1 LDGSLT
7 KFIDKIGGEYSG
19 KLSRD
24 YEVSRLLKSK
34 QGTEK
39 IQVFNVDD
47 ISQISSGNVVDSK
60 RKILESLSVNTL
72 EDAYN
77 KLLDSFSRE
86 GKMVKVGE
94 PKLKEGNLKDLPFV
108 KFYEKD
114 GGYYL
119 TSSLIIACYKNIC
132 NASIHRIMMLN
143 DKEAAVRIV
152 PRHLYYLYKEA
163 LKNNEILPVSVII
176 GIHPAI
182 ILAASSSPQ
191 LGYFELN
198 AAANIL
204 GNLEIYN
211 SPIHKNPIPLGA
223 AAIIEGFITE
233 KQVDEGPFVEAMG
246 GYDKIRKQPVLKA
259 EKVYLNSDETTHV
272 ILPGGYE
279 HAMLMGFPREASIY
293 NAVSKVVPKVHGV
306 HLTLNSGGWLHA
318 IISIDKNHDGDSKNA
333 ILAAFSA
340 HPSLKHVIVVDP
352 DVNIYDINDV
362 EWAIAT
368 RFQADRDLI
377 IINNAR
383 GSTLDPSAKDGL
395 TSKIGIDATKP
406 LNAGF
411 EYERA
416 KIP

>member
-1 LDGSLT
+1 MDGSLT

>member
-7 KFIDKIGGEYSG
+7 KFIDKIGSEYCG

-24 YEVSRLLKSK
+24 YGVSRLLKFK
-34 QGTEK
+34 QGNEK
-39 IQVFNVDD
+39 IQLFNVDG
-47 ISQISSGNVVDSK
+47 INQMSSGNVVDSK
-60 RKILESLSVNTL
+60 KKVLESLSSNSL
-72 EDAYN
+72 EEAYN
-77 KLLDSFSRE
+77 KLLDSFSKE
-86 GKMVKVGE
+86 GKLIKVGE

-119 TSSLIIACYKNIC
+119 TSSLIIACYRKIC

-143 DKEAAVRIV
+143 EKEAAVRIV

-163 LKNNEILPVSVII
+163 LKNNESLPVSVII
-176 GIHPAI
+176 GVHPAI
-182 ILAASSSPQ
+182 VLASSSSPQ

-204 GNLEIYN
+204 GNLEIYD

-223 AAIIEGFITE
+223 GAIIEGFLTD
-233 KQVDEGPFVEAMG
+233 KQVNEGPFVEAMG
-246 GYDKIRKQPVLKA
+246 GYDIIRKQPVLMA
-259 EKVYLNSDETTHV
+259 EKVYINIDETTHV

-306 HLTLNSGGWLHA
+306 YLTLSSGGWLHA
-318 IISIDKNHDGDSKNA
+318 IISIEKNHDGDSKNA

-340 HPSLKHVIVVDP
+340 HPSLKHVVVVDP

-368 RFQADRDLI
+368 RFQADKGLV

-383 GSTLDPSAKDGL
+383 GSTLDPSSKDGL
-395 TSKIGIDATKP
+395 TSKMGIDATKP

>member
-86 GKMVKVGE
+86 GKIVKVGE

-152 PRHLYYLYKEA
+152 PRHLYYLYNEA

-395 TSKIGIDATKP
+395 TSKMGIDATKP

>member
-1 LDGSLT
+1 MDGSLT

-152 PRHLYYLYKEA
+152 PRHLYYLYNEA

>member
-1 LDGSLT
+1 MDGSLT

-86 GKMVKVGE
+86 GKIVKVGE

-152 PRHLYYLYKEA
+152 PRHLYYLYNEA

-395 TSKIGIDATKP
+395 TSKMGIDATKP